1 MLETVY
7 FPDGLIKDMFET
19 FRSRLLELAET
30 DVNWTKVSE
39 LELPSW
45 QLERIAGIN
54 STEKRYLLKCCM
66 TSSWNR
72 LRSNL
77 QKQQ

>member
-1 MLETVY
+1 MSFTENGISQTPPRYSDRQVMDGEYGLQADWDVRNGV

-19 FRSRLLELAET
+19 FRSRLGSWQKL

-45 QLERIAGIN
+45 
-54 STEKRYLLKCCM
+54 
-66 TSSWNR
+66 
-72 LRSNL
+72 
-77 QKQQ
+77 